1 MKKTIT
7 RILSLT
13 LASALLTLGVGCS
26 GGSQQDTAATQ
37 SQGGDSTQT
46 ASAELPD
53 VINIGTMNLVN
64 GDLIAQYEKLYE
76 NELGVKVNLQ
86 FFDSGRDVNTAIA
99 AGSIDISQA
108 GTSPTALGLSS
119 DVPYEVVWLADVI
132 GSAESL
138 VVKNDSGITDIQG
151 LKGKKV
157 ATPFASTAHYSLL
170 NALKLANIDE
180 SEVTIL
186 DLQPQDIFA
195 AWQRGDI
202 DAAYVWYPILDELL
216 KDGTVITDSGELAK
230 EGIVTG
236 DATVVRKEFGEKYP
250 ELVTKYLQTQIKAND
265 IILNDKDK
273 AAEEVAAILE
283 IKPEDAANQLSQF
296 EYLTPDK
303 ELDYLN
309 NKLAD
314 ILKNTADF
322 LVEQGSIKS
331 APELDDFKNSINT
344 SYLEAATK

>member
-1 MKKTIT
+1 MKRTMTK
-7 RILSLT
+7 ILSLT
-13 LASALLTLGVGCS
+13 LASALLALGVGCS
-26 GGSQQDTAATQ
+26 GGSENTAATQ
-37 SQGGDSTQT
+37 TGSDSTEQT
-46 ASAELPD
+46 ASSELPE
-53 VINIGTMNLVN
+53 VVNIGTMNLVN

-76 NELGVKVNLQ
+76 EELGVKVNLQ
-86 FFDSGRDVNTAIA
+86 LFDSGRDVNTAIA

-119 DVPYEVVWLADVI
+119 DVPYEVIWLADII

-138 VVKNDSGITDIQG
+138 VVKNESGIRDIQG

-170 NALKLANIDE
+170 NALKLAGVEE

-202 DAAYVWYPILDELL
+202 DAAYVWYPILDKLL
-216 KDGTVITDSGELAK
+216 EDGTVITHSGELAK
-230 EGIVTG
+230 KGIVTG

-250 ELVTKYLQTQIKAND
+250 DIVSKYLQIQIKAND

-273 AAEEVAAILE
+273 AAEEVASVLE
-283 IKPEDAANQLSQF
+283 ISAEDAANQLSQF
-296 EYLTPDK
+296 EYLTADE

-309 NKLAD
+309 NKLAE

-322 LVEQGSIKS
+322 LVEQQSITS
-331 APELDDFKNSINT
+331 APSLDDFKASINT
-344 SYLEAATK
+344 SYLEAAAK